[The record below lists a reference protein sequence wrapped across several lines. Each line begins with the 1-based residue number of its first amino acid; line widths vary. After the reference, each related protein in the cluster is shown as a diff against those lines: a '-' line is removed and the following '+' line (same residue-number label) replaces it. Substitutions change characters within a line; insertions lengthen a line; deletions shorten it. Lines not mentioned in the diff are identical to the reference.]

1 MSSPRIAVLVLWLA
15 LLASFLVSSSVLAAV
30 GRVVFLL
37 LLAAHVVECAVFL
50 PRLRRAPGSLAGHL
64 LQTLVFGVVHVRELP
79 AGASSS
85 RPAGGEDAG

>member
-15 LLASFLVSSSVLAAV
+15 LLASFLVSTSTVAAV

-37 LLAAHVVECAVFL
+37 LLAVHVVECLVFL

-64 LQTLVFGVVHVRELP
+64 LQTLVFGVIHVRELP
-79 AGASSS
+79 KETS
-85 RPAGGEDAG
+85 

>member
-15 LLASFLVSSSVLAAV
+15 LLASFLVSGSALATV

-37 LLAAHVVECAVFL
+37 LVLAHVVECVVFL
-50 PRLRRAPGSLAGHL
+50 PRLRRAPGSLGGHL

-79 AGASSS
+79 AEAAGA
-85 RPAGGEDAG
+85 GER